1 MGGSSPCNPKS
12 LNFPLLL
19 DITFHQKV
27 SPFFPPLITDHILGK
42 KVFLKAFRQI
52 LPNILPGMRI
62 FSYTISLLTK
72 NIPSFDVALLPR
84 PGLDCP
90 PFPEPMWETLMH
102 SICILPYQK
111 CNSFPIKWHFPCND
125 LVQASF
131 VAVTIVVVSFLF

>member
-1 MGGSSPCNPKS
+1 MGGGSSCNPKS

-27 SPFFPPLITDHILGK
+27 SPFFPPLITDHILEK

-62 FSYTISLLTK
+62 FCYTISLLTK
-72 NIPSFDVALLPR
+72 NIPSFDVALLPP

-90 PFPEPMWETLMH
+90 PFPEPMWETLG
-102 SICILPYQK
+102 ICIQFAFSHTKSVIPSPSNGIFHVITLYK
-111 CNSFPIKWHFPCND
+111 LH
-125 LVQASF
+125 L
-131 VAVTIVVVSFLF
+131 LL